1 MNPSETT
8 GMMNRGSLWRGF
20 AGKIK
25 QSRRREEHLHNEMY
39 PLKVGEKYLISAKV
53 QTGLANRL
61 LPNGIYTIQEVKYF
75 EGIGFG
81 TQFRVSGKKGVYVK
95 KWYNFKREI

>member
-39 PLKVGEKYLISAKV
+39 PLEVGGKYLIRAQV
-53 QTGLANRL
+53 QDGLANRL
-61 LPNGIYTIQEVKYF
+61 LENGIYEIEDVEYF
-75 EGIGFG
+75 SSPGFH
-81 TQFRVSGKKGVYVK
+81 TQFKVNGEWFIKD
-95 KWYNFKREI
+95 WFNFEREI